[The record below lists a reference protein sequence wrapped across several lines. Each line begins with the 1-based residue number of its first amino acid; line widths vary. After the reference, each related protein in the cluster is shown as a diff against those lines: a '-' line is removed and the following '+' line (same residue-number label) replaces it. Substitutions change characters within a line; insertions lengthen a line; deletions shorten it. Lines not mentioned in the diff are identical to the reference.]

1 MATTKIFRTKNKKIK
16 NIKINLVMLTKEL
29 SFHHKLLFSDN
40 FLFATR
46 VRRLQIVKNINSPR

>member
-16 NIKINLVMLTKEL
+16 NIKINLVMLTKKL
-29 SFHHKLLFSDN
+29 SFHHKLLFSDT

-46 VRRLQIVKNINSPR
+46 ISRLQIVKNINSAR